1 MKTIDKIFYE
11 EKYIAEIEN
20 KGRKFVS
27 AKNEVR
33 TLSGKRIESK
43 WLIKISKPDEL
54 FMCWGFNAL

>member
-1 MKTIDKIFYE
+1 MWNLPFHSTMKTIDKIFYE

-33 TLSGKRIESK
+33 TLSVRD
-43 WLIKISKPDEL
+43 LNPND
-54 FMCWGFNAL
+54 